1 MIQGAVDAT
10 SWDWNMMQSMGG
22 GGMGSMRG
30 GMGMG
35 QTGETMGEGTLEV
48 FRGSELVVKQTQ
60 KNHRVIENLLKD
72 LRRTLGE
79 QVSIEAR
86 FLLINSNFL
95 EDIGVDI
102 DFFLNMGNAGYDPA
116 VDAAGN
122 PIINPAYGN
131 RVLNERT
138 NPGPWNR
145 TTAIPITQDSSS
157 FTTPGTTGVPGSLG
171 GGAAPTA
178 FSMAGSF
185 LDNIQVDFLMR
196 ATQAHQR
203 SRSLEA
209 PHVTVFNGEEATVRF
224 DVSQPYVRNMQAET
238 GNAVGMYTPDIQDT
252 GTGIELVIAPTITV
266 DKRYVILNVEVAQY
280 KLLEMKTFVFNQAGT
295 GTTDTTGGDT
305 TIGGDNDNINTAST
319 GIIQQPVTQDNN
331 IQTRVSVPDGGTLLL
346 GGQKITGEIEKEIGV
361 PGLSKIPIVKRLF
374 TNKSIVKDESVLLIL
389 IKPKIILQQEQE
401 DLRFGALKAPGE

>member
-1 MIQGAVDAT
+1 
-10 SWDWNMMQSMGG
+10 
-22 GGMGSMRG
+22 
-30 GMGMG
+30 
-35 QTGETMGEGTLEV
+35 
-48 FRGSELVVKQTQ
+48 
-60 KNHRVIENLLKD
+60 
-72 LRRTLGE
+72 
-79 QVSIEAR
+79 VSIEAR

-116 VDAAGN
+116 VDASGN
-122 PIINPAYGN
+122 PLINPVYGN
-131 RVLNERT
+131 RVLNQRT

-145 TTAIPITQDSSS
+145 TTALPITQDSSS

-171 GGAAPTA
+171 GGSVPTA

-209 PHVTVFNGEEATVRF
+209 PHVTVFNGEEATVSF
-224 DVSQPYVRNMQAET
+224 YTTQAYVSQLTAET
-238 GNAVGMYTPDIQDT
+238 GNRVGLYTPTTATT

-266 DKRYVILNVEVAQY
+266 DKRYVILNVEVIQE
-280 KLLEMKTFVFNQAGT
+280 KLLEMKTFIFNQAGGATT
-295 GTTDTTGGDT
+295 GTTADEEGNVDTDTGSA
-305 TIGGDNDNINTAST
+305 AST
-319 GIIQQPVTQDNN
+319 GIIQQPVVQQNN

-346 GGQKITGEIEKEIGV
+346 GGQKLTGEIEKEIGV

-401 DLRFGALKAPGE
+401 DLRFGALKAPGQ